1 MPKRTIRYYAVLSL
15 LIGLWGVSI
24 ATGVLVIGAA

>member
-15 LIGLWGVSI
+15 LVGLWGVSV
-24 ATGVLVIGAA
+24 AAGALVFSA